1 MSKHTLQ
8 IQQSPRGLFLR
19 VRLSLR
25 DGLHTRPAARIA
37 QTAQQFESDILLIGD
52 TGEVDAKSLLDVLSL
67 APPPNAELSL
77 IAKGA
82 DAHEALVALAILL
95 EHLED

>member
-1 MSKHTLQ
+1 MKEYAVD
-8 IQQSPRGLFLR
+8 IQEHPRGLSLH

-37 QTAQQFESDILLIGD
+37 QTAQQFQSSILLIGD
-52 TGEVDAKSLLDVLSL
+52 TAEVDAKSLLDVLSL
-67 APPPNAELSL
+67 APPPNAELTL
-77 IAKGA
+77 IANGT
-82 DAHEALVALAILL
+82 DACEALVTLANLL

>member
-1 MSKHTLQ
+1 MSEHTLQ
-8 IQQSPRGLFLR
+8 MQESPRGLFLR

-37 QTAQQFESDILLIGD
+37 QTAQHFESDILLIGD

-77 IAKGA
+77 IAKGT
-82 DAHEALVALAILL
+82 DAHEALVTLANLL